1 MMNAALRGKPDAG
14 NPHVRFDEGEV
25 VSEKPR
31 RGSLLYKKLMTMTMA
46 AVALSAMAGRRVEM
60 ECDTLDLNE
69 YREYAKFAKEIGATH
84 LAACQIEPSMW
95 QWDMADNRFDP
106 YPNWSMHRPTIFKFV
121 VPEALKPYLNA
132 EYAARNLAGLKA
144 RAKILDEYGLKA
156 SFMGQEPA
164 YLPEKAYR
172 DHPNWRGP
180 RCDQCRRAR
189 TEYYA
194 PCVDDPE
201 MRELYRQGMEM
212 LCREVKL
219 EKFNFMV
226 NDSGAGFCW
235 YPHLYPG
242 KNGPLACE
250 KISISDRIVGF
261 LSLLQQGAKDG
272 GIDELKVNLNR
283 YCSPEILESVL
294 PKLKK
299 GQSVLNRTAEK
310 ATATHIIGF
319 PNPFAEQSYPVYAMP
334 RMVELVKQ
342 MQSAEKAPEDDVS
355 ITLRSFEEKDTMRL
369 LRTYWGKREIGQGVR
384 ARYEALLAIAA
395 TFVGEK
401 DAEKLVKVW
410 DDFEEVYVRW
420 NWAGTGGHIFLLGT
434 THQRWLTRPLVCFPE
449 ELRPEEKKY
458 YRDYQF
464 QAGTEQEADDLTN
477 LQGHC
482 WLGGY
487 GGHFA
492 VSRSWSTTC
501 GTLDKMIAT
510 VESLVKCAKDEESAR
525 YLKGYALKLALYRTV
540 AENAAHAVAFQCL
553 LDEGK
558 ARMAAL
564 GEPADW
570 HGAPRL
576 QDDVGF
582 EKMNTV
588 IRDEIGATLKLI
600 KILETA
606 KKEGV
611 TIIRTAE
618 RDEFTN
624 VMNLPPVDRLI
635 SELKLKV
642 EVMENHRR
650 EVTRIFRSN
659 NH

>member
-1 MMNAALRGKPDAG
+1 MKEMKTLTTILTVLIAA
-14 NPHVRFDEGEV
+14 
-25 VSEKPR
+25 
-31 RGSLLYKKLMTMTMA
+31 
-46 AVALSAMAGRRVEM
+46 SAFADRRVEM
-60 ECDTLDLNE
+60 ECDTLDLDE

-84 LAACQIEPSMW
+84 LSACQIEPSMW
-95 QWDMADNRFDP
+95 QWDVADNRFDP

-132 EYAARNLAGLKA
+132 EYAAKNLAALKQ

-172 DHPNWRGP
+172 DHPSWRGP

-235 YPHLYPG
+235 YPYLYPG
-242 KNGPLACE
+242 RNGPAACGN
-250 KISISDRIVGF
+250 IPIADRIVGF
-261 LSLLQQGAKDG
+261 LSLLQQGAADG
-272 GIDELKVNLNR
+272 GISELKVNLNR
-283 YCSPEILESVL
+283 YCSQDILQMVL

-299 GQSVLNRTAEK
+299 GQSVLNRTADK

-319 PNPFAEQSYPVYAMP
+319 PNPFAEQSYPVQAMP

-342 MQSAEKAPEDDVS
+342 MQAAEQAPQDDVS
-355 ITLRSFEEKDTMRL
+355 ITLRSFEETDTIRL
-369 LRTYWGKREIGQGVR
+369 LRTYWGKRKIGAGVR
-384 ARYEALLAIAA
+384 ARYDALFAIAE
-395 TFVGEK
+395 TFVGEPH
-401 DAEKLVKVW
+401 AEKLVKVW
-410 DDFEEVYVRW
+410 DDFEEVYARW
-420 NWAGTGGHIFLLGT
+420 NWAATGGHIFLLGT

-449 ELRPEEKKY
+449 ELKPEEKNY
-458 YRDYQF
+458 YRAYQF
-464 QAGTEQEADDLTN
+464 QAGTEKEADDLAD
-477 LQGHC
+477 LQGHR

-487 GGHFA
+487 GANFA
-492 VSRSWSTTC
+492 VARSWSTTC
-501 GTLDKMIAT
+501 GLLANGVET
-510 VESLVKCAKDEESAR
+510 VEKLVAVAKDAESAR
-525 YLKGYALKLALYRTV
+525 YLKGYALKLALYRAV

-553 LDEGK
+553 IDEGK
-558 ARMAAL
+558 ARMTAQGA
-564 GEPADW
+564 PQNW
-570 HGAPRL
+570 HGNPRN
-576 QDDVGF
+576 QDDCGF
-582 EKMNTV
+582 EQVNE
-588 IRDEIGATLKLI
+588 ILRNEIGTTLNI
-600 KILETA
+600 IGILEKA
-606 KKEGV
+606 RKEGV
-611 TIIRTAE
+611 TVIRTAD

-635 SELKLKV
+635 GELKKKI
-642 EVMENHRR
+642 EVMEDHRR